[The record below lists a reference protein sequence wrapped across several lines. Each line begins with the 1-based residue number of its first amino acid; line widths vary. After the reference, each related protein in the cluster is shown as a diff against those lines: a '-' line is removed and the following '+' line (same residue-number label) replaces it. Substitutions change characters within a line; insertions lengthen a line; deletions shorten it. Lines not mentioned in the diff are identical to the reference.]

1 MKKEDLVALGLDE
14 TQVNE
19 VFKMRGLEIE
29 ASKEV
34 VARLEAD
41 KQAAEEAKADLE
53 AKITELEENS
63 ITAEDLESVKAE
75 KTALETELAEL
86 TGKHEQKLNEVIY
99 NHKLEDVLKS
109 SGARDL
115 KLVKTVLN
123 QEELKFEDGN
133 IIGLDEQLAQVKENY
148 DFLFA
153 NESSPNVAFKK
164 RGSSSSSLTKE
175 DFSKM
180 SYSEKTKLH
189 NENPGL
195 YKSLTQ

>member
-29 ASKEV
+29 ANKEV
-34 VARLEAD
+34 VANLEAE
-41 KQAAEEAKADLE
+41 KQAAEEAKAGLE

-63 ITAEDLESVKAE
+63 ITAEDLEAVKGE
-75 KTALETELAEL
+75 KAALETELAEL
-86 TGKHEQKLNEVIY
+86 AGKHESQLNELIY
-99 NHKLEDVLKS
+99 NHKLEGALKD

-133 IIGLDEQLAQVKENY
+133 IIGLDEQLNQVKENY

-153 NESSPNVAFKK
+153 SEGSPNVALKK
-164 RGSSSSSLTKE
+164 KGSSASSLTKE
-175 DFSKM
+175 DFGKM

-189 NENPGL
+189 NENPKL
-195 YKSLTQ
+195 YKTLTK

>member
-34 VARLEAD
+34 IANLEAE
-41 KQAAEEAKADLE
+41 KQAAMKAGADLE

-63 ITAEDLESVKAE
+63 ITAEDLEAVKGE
-75 KTALETELAEL
+75 KAALETELAEL
-86 TGKHEQKLNEVIY
+86 TGKHESQLNEVIY
-99 NHKLEDVLKS
+99 NHKLEGALKD

-133 IIGLDEQLAQVKENY
+133 IIGLDEQLNQVKENY

-153 NESSPNVAFKK
+153 SEGSPNVALKK
-164 RGSSSSSLTKE
+164 KGSSASSLTKE
-175 DFSKM
+175 DFGKM

-189 NENPGL
+189 NENPKL
-195 YKSLTQ
+195 YKTLTK

>member
-34 VARLEAD
+34 VANLEAE
-41 KQAAEEAKADLE
+41 KQAAEEAKVALE
-53 AKITELEENS
+53 SKITELEENS
-63 ITAEDLESVKAE
+63 ITAEDLEAVKTE
-75 KTALETELAEL
+75 KAALETELAEL
-86 TGKHEQKLNEVIY
+86 AGKHESQLNEIVY
-99 NHKLEDVLKS
+99 NHKLEGALKD

-133 IIGLDEQLAQVKENY
+133 IIGLDEQLSRVKENY

-153 NESSPNVAFKK
+153 SEGSPNVALKK
-164 RGSSSSSLTKE
+164 KGSSASSLTKE
-175 DFSKM
+175 DFGKM

-189 NENPGL
+189 NENPKL
-195 YKSLTQ
+195 YKTLTK